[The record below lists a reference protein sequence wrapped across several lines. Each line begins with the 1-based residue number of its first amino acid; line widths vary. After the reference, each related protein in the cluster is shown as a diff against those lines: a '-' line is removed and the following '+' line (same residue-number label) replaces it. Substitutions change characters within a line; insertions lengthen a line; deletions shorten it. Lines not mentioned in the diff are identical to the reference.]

1 MQNTVEQTVEQQAK
15 RLRRSKVGA
24 VVSDKMDKTVVV
36 LVERKV
42 KHPMFHKYYT
52 RSKKYMAH
60 DETSVSHVGDK
71 VLIVET
77 RPLSKRKRWK
87 VKEVLSKAQA
97 EAQ

>member
-1 MQNTVEQTVEQQAK
+1 MNMNEGEQSVEAK
-15 RLRRSKVGA
+15 RLRRTKVGA

-36 LVERKV
+36 LVERKI
-42 KHPMFHKYYT
+42 KHPMFHKYYA

-60 DETSVSHVGDK
+60 DETGISHVGDK

-77 RPLSKRKRWK
+77 RPQSKRKRWK
-87 VKEVLSKAQA
+87 VKEVLSKAEV